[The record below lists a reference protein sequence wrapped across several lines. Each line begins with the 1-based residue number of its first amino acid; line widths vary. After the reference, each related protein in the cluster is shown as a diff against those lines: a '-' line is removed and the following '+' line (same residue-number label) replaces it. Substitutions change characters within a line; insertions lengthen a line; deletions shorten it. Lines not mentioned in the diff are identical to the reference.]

1 MKNTK
6 FRVRTQN
13 VLSGTFTVETGIEQ
27 EGMLSPVVFNIAL
40 EKVVRILQENKGGL
54 FINQNKMKIYGP
66 IIDEITGNC
75 RRKRYN
81 RELYDFLKL
90 VLITSFIK
98 DQRIQWLG

>member
-1 MKNTK
+1 MENTK

-27 EGMLSPVVFNIAL
+27 EGMLFPVVFNIAL
-40 EKVVRILQENKGGL
+40 EKVVRILQENEGGL
-54 FINQNKMKIYGP
+54 FINQDKMKIYGP
-66 IIDEITGNC
+66 IIDEITGNW
-75 RRKRYN
+75 RKRYN